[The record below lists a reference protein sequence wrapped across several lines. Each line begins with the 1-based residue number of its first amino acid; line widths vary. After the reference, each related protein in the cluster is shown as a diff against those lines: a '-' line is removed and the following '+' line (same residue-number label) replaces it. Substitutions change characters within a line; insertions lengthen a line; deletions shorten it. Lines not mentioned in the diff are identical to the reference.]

1 MIGMAGI
8 DSLRPFE
15 QNIGLRLRVGLI
27 KVDFTIDPVSR
38 DSKFSAGLAL
48 VR

>member
-1 MIGMAGI
+1 MAGI
-8 DSLRPFE
+8 DSLPPFE
-15 QNIGLRLRVGLI
+15 QNIGVRLRVGPI
-27 KVDFTIDPVSR
+27 KLDWTIDPVSR